1 MPERALASRLR
12 NQNPSRIV
20 NVKHR
25 TTLICFVAALF
36 CGSVLFR
43 LCAQSNTFNL
53 IYTFTSANGDGVG
66 PFGGLII
73 SSNTLY
79 CTTDFG
85 GSAHVGTVFSVNT
98 DGSGISNLYSFP
110 GGEGGIGSDF
120 GVTIADNTLFGT
132 TSGGGSGDSGT
143 VFRLNTDGSDFT
155 NLYDF
160 SATIGPFT
168 NSDGVVPGGL
178 TLSGSTLF
186 GITIEGGWYGSGTVF
201 RVNTDGSDFT
211 NLHNFA
217 SNDGV
222 NFVPGSGHLIL
233 SGNTL
238 FGTAPWSGSD
248 GCVFSLNI
256 DGSNFTNLYSFT
268 NGADGASPCPDL
280 ILSGNTLYGTAYNGG
295 TNGNGTVFSLNTNGL
310 GFTVL
315 HSFAAT
321 SGNANGYYVIN
332 SDGAQPMGL
341 VLSGSTLYGTTE
353 QGVATG
359 YGTVYRMNT
368 NGTEFSNLYNFT
380 GGSDGSLP
388 DALLLSGNTLYG
400 TASGGGSGQAGTIFA
415 LTLPLPT
422 LVIAPTASQVVIS
435 WPASAPNF
443 VLQTA
448 PDLSLGSWSNIASG
462 IFTNGP
468 NCVLTNTLNSQAA
481 FFRLQQAP

>member
-1 MPERALASRLR
+1 
-12 NQNPSRIV
+12 
-20 NVKHR
+20 VKHR
-25 TTLICFVAALF
+25 TTLVCLVAALL
-36 CGSVLFR
+36 CGSALSP
-43 LCAQSNTFNL
+43 LYAQSNTFNL
-53 IYTFTSANGDGVG
+53 IYTFAPNGNGVG

-79 CTTDFG
+79 CTTDVG
-85 GSAHVGTVFSVNT
+85 GSGHVGTVFSVNT

-120 GVTIADNTLFGT
+120 GVTISGNTLFGT
-132 TSGGGSGDSGT
+132 TAGGGTGNSGT
-143 VFRLNTDGSDFT
+143 VFSLNTDGSDFT

-160 SATIGPFT
+160 TGLIGGLLT
-168 NSDGVVPGGL
+168 NSDGGEPGGL
-178 TLSGSTLF
+178 TLSSNTLY
-186 GITIEGGWYGSGTVF
+186 GITLNGGSEGAGTVF
-201 RVNTDGSDFT
+201 RINTDGSDFT
-211 NLHNFA
+211 NLHNFVSA
-217 SNDGV
+217 EGIG
-222 NFVPGSGHLIL
+222 FLPASGHLVL

-238 FGTAPWSGSD
+238 FGTAPWSGND
-248 GCVFSLNI
+248 GCVFSLNT

-268 NGADGASPCPDL
+268 NGADGAAPCPDL

-295 TNGNGTVFSLNTNGL
+295 TNANGTVFSLNTNGF

-321 SGNANGYYVIN
+321 SGKANGYYVIN

-341 VLSGSTLYGTTE
+341 VLSGNTLYGTTE

-368 NGTEFSNLYNFT
+368 DGTEFTNLYNFT

-400 TASGGGSGQAGTIFA
+400 TASYGGSSGDGTVFA

-422 LVIAPTASQVVIS
+422 LVIAPTADQLVIS

-448 PDLSLGSWSNIASG
+448 PDLSSGSWSSITNGIA
-462 IFTNGP
+462 TNGP
-468 NCVLTNTLNSQAA
+468 NCVLTNSLSSQAA
-481 FFRLQQAP
+481 FFRLLQAP